1 MKTHFSDFFHPRSLR
16 DMLGYRGRQGERTGS
31 WMVTGGFLGIDMVG
45 AGLLMSVPA
54 VDRGCK

>member
-1 MKTHFSDFFHPRSLR
+1 
-16 DMLGYRGRQGERTGS
+16 MLGYRGRQGERTGS